1 MGQGPRRRLRY
12 PCSPDDRGHP
22 NHNGSSD
29 TSLGRDVA
37 VGVATRRE
45 ERETQEGAGLA
56 LAQQFRHQ
64 GLNMLPLHAQ
74 FVDDKGVSLEA
85 GLMMMLDRMETGRL
99 KIFSELRDLFEE
111 ISLYHRKDG
120 RVVKEREDTICAVRY
135 ALMMLRFAETNER
148 PERYR
153 AFPRPKMGGNSWLA
167 N

>member
-1 MGQGPRRRLRY
+1 MPWAWPR
-12 PCSPDDRGHP
+12 DGK
-22 NHNGSSD
+22 G
-29 TSLGRDVA
+29 
-37 VGVATRRE
+37 
-45 ERETQEGAGLA
+45 ETQEGAGMA
-56 LAQQFRHQ
+56 LASQFRHQ

-135 ALMMLRFAETNER
+135 ALMMLRCAETNER
-148 PERYR
+148 KVSSYR
-153 AFPRPKMGGNSWLA
+153 AFPRPKMGGSHWMA